1 MKRDIFYISDGTGLT
16 AESLG
21 NSLLAQFGGMEFKH
35 HTISYVKNDADVQSA
50 VQAINHISEANEVPP
65 IVFMTLIALK
75 HRELIKESNA
85 LVFDIFSM
93 FMLPLTDTIGE
104 QPIRSAGQNRAIKSS
119 QDYSRRIDAIHFALD
134 NDDGAVIKYYDKADI
149 IITGVSR
156 VGKTP
161 TSIYL
166 ALQYGLYTA
175 NYPITE
181 DDLDDITIPMPLREH
196 RKKLF
201 GLVIDPERLSAIRN
215 ERKPGSRYATL
226 RQCESEVRGAMSLYQ
241 RFGIPWLDSTELSI
255 EEIAA
260 KILQLTGIERKIH

>member
-1 MKRDIFYISDGTGLT
+1 MAREIYYISDGTGLT

-21 NSLLAQFGGMEFKH
+21 GSLLSQFGDTEFKH
-35 HTISYVKNDADVQSA
+35 HTLSYVKNDADVAAA
-50 VQAINHISEANEVPP
+50 VHAINITASRTEKPP
-65 IVFMTLIALK
+65 IVFMTLVELP
-75 HRELIKESNA
+75 HREAIKESDA

-93 FMLPLTDTIGE
+93 FMLPLTDAIGE
-104 QPIRSAGQNRAIKSS
+104 EPDRSAGKNRKITSRP
-119 QDYSRRIDAIHFALD
+119 DYIRRIDAIHFALD
-134 NDDGAVIKYYDKADI
+134 NDDGAITRYYDKADI

-161 TSIYL
+161 TCIYL
-166 ALQYGLYTA
+166 ALQYGLFTA
-175 NYPITE
+175 NYPITD
-181 DDLDDITIPMPLREH
+181 DDLDDLSIPMALREH

-226 RQCESEVRGAMSLYQ
+226 RQCESEVRGAMAMFQ

-255 EEIAA
+255 EEISA